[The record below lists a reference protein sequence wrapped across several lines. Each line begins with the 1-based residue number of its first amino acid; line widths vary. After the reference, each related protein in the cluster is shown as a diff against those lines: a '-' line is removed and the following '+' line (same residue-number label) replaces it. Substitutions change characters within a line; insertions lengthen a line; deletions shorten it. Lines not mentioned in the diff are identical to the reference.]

1 MGRRGRDSGLE
12 MTELHGLGDVFI
24 ECRRVEDG
32 CSVTVG
38 DGVHEKEP
46 LPMANR

>member
-1 MGRRGRDSGLE
+1 MGRSGRDSGLE

-32 CSVTVG
+32 CVPILALRELRMDV
-38 DGVHEKEP
+38 V
-46 LPMANR
+46 